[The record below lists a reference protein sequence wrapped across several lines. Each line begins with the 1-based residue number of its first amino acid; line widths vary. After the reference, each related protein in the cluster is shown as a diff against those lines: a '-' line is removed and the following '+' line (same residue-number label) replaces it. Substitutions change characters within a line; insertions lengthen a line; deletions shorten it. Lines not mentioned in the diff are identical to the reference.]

1 MALHYS
7 CRSLASVNT
16 LRNFY
21 VSQTFV
27 HRNKLGLKVVANSQ
41 RCRGELALGVK
52 PHSTFNVTSLPR
64 RLRSQSH
71 WVFKPGKCLWEE

>member
-21 VSQTFV
+21 VSRTFV
-27 HRNKLGLKVVANSQ
+27 HRNKLGLKVEANSQ
-41 RCRGELALGVK
+41 RRRGELALG
-52 PHSTFNVTSLPR
+52 
-64 RLRSQSH
+64 
-71 WVFKPGKCLWEE
+71 

>member
-21 VSQTFV
+21 VSRTFV
-27 HRNKLGLKVVANSQ
+27 HRNKFGLKVEANSQ
-41 RCRGELALGVK
+41 RCRGELALG
-52 PHSTFNVTSLPR
+52 
-64 RLRSQSH
+64 
-71 WVFKPGKCLWEE
+71 

>member
-7 CRSLASVNT
+7 CRSLASVNA

-27 HRNKLGLKVVANSQ
+27 HRNKLGLKAEANSQ
-41 RCRGELALGVK
+41 RCRGELALG
-52 PHSTFNVTSLPR
+52 
-64 RLRSQSH
+64 
-71 WVFKPGKCLWEE
+71 